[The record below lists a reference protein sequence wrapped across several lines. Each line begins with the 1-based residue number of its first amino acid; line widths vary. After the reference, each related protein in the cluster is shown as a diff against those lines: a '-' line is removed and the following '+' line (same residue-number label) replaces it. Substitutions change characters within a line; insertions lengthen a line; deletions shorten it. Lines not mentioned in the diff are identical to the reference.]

1 MQKERKIMSEHKV
14 LKVFLCIIALVFV
27 VHQIYS
33 SVYKP
38 ITTISA
44 EYDSVTEGIDIN
56 GIIIREEKIITSTTE
71 GAMHFVL
78 SDGERVAKDGTVA
91 NVYSSADA
99 SVTVNRIEQLKSRIA
114 DIEEMQGYN
123 DVEAADITL
132 ANTKVGNA
140 LNQFVRDCAT
150 GRFSTAEENSNTLL
164 TSINRRQ
171 MITGEQTDFSA
182 RLDELKTELD
192 LLNASLSQ
200 PIGRITTDT
209 SGYFVSGV
217 DGYESTLLCSDIEN
231 ITPEFLDALKPVQVD
246 VNAIGKIVSGYTW
259 YIAAELDINDS
270 MQYKTGSSLKI
281 KTSIKTSPQL
291 DVTVEKINASSA
303 GDRAVIIFSCQQM
316 NSELASMRK
325 GEMKVI
331 KNTYSGLKIPTKAL
345 RVQDG
350 KTGVFVR
357 SGQTVKFVTVNVIY
371 RTDEYIICEQ
381 QTSNES
387 VLRLYDEVI
396 VKGKRL
402 YDGKIVD

>member
-1 MQKERKIMSEHKV
+1 MGEHKV
-14 LKVFLCIIALVFV
+14 LKTFLCIIAIVFF

-38 ITTISA
+38 ITTVSA
-44 EYDSVTEGIDIN
+44 EYYTATEGVDIT
-56 GIIIREEKIITSTTE
+56 GIIIREEKIMTSNTG

-78 SDGERVAKDGTVA
+78 SDGERVARDGVIA
-91 NVYSSADA
+91 NIYSSADA
-99 SVTVNRIEQLKSRIA
+99 SVTVNKIEQLKSRIA

-123 DVEAADITL
+123 DVEAADIAL
-132 ANTKVGNA
+132 ANNKVNNS
-140 LNQFVRDCAT
+140 LDRFIRSCAT
-150 GRFSTAEENSNTLL
+150 GDYSDVEENSNTLL
-164 TSINRRQ
+164 TNISRRQ

-182 RLDELKTELD
+182 RLEALKSELES
-192 LLNASLSQ
+192 LNASLPSAV
-200 PIGRITTDT
+200 GSITTDT
-209 SGYFVSGV
+209 SGYFVSGT
-217 DGYESTLLCSDIEN
+217 DGYENVLLCSDIEN
-231 ITPEFLDALKPVQVD
+231 VTPEFLDSLKPTQTD
-246 VNAIGKIVSGYTW
+246 KNAVGKIVSGYTW
-259 YIAAELDINDS
+259 YIATSVDINES
-270 MQYKTGSSLKI
+270 LQYKVGDALTV
-281 KTSIKTSPQL
+281 KTSIKSSPTL
-291 DVTVEKINASSA
+291 DVAVERINNSS
-303 GDRAVIIFSCQQM
+303 DNKRAVIIFSCQKM

-325 GEMKVI
+325 GTMTVV

-357 SGQTVKFVTVNVIY
+357 SGQAIKFVTVNVIY

-387 VLRLYDEVI
+387 VLRLYDDVV